1 MPTSFAEGWV
11 CVASCARIAVF
22 GTHTPRTAAD
32 GQTRLPPRRTPSKLI
47 GSDRGDR
54 EDLGVHYFRAGIA
67 AAPFVDY
74 VEINVSSV
82 DGIVTDAEMVFI
94 PVDG

>member
-1 MPTSFAEGWV
+1 M
-11 CVASCARIAVF
+11 
-22 GTHTPRTAAD
+22 
-32 GQTRLPPRRTPSKLI
+32 
-47 GSDRGDR
+47 
-54 EDLGVHYFRAGIA
+54 HYFRAGIA